1 MRKKQKFQIPAVGGS
16 LLLSIFAVLCLTVFA
31 FLCLSTVLASKRLND
46 ASVEAVLSYYEADYE
61 AEEIF
66 SKLRQGEIP
75 DGVENSGDT
84 YRYHCQISETQV
96 LKVELFVQNDQW
108 FVKQWQVLSK
118 IK

>member
-1 MRKKQKFQIPAVGGS
+1 MNKKEKFVFPAVGGS

-46 ASVEAVLSYYEADYE
+46 ASVNAVTSYYEADYE

-66 SKLRQGEIP
+66 ARLRQGEVLE
-75 DGVENSGDT
+75 GVEIEDNT
-84 YRYHCQISETQV
+84 YRYRCRISETQM
-96 LKVELFVQNDQW
+96 LCVELFRKDDGWSVE
-108 FVKQWQVLSK
+108 QWQAVSD

>member
-1 MRKKQKFQIPAVGGS
+1 MSKKERFTIPAVGGS

-46 ASVEAVLSYYEADYE
+46 ASVNAVVSYYEADYE

-66 SKLRQGEIP
+66 ARLRQGEIP
-75 DGVENSGDT
+75 EGVKVDGGSYCYDC
-84 YRYHCQISETQV
+84 RISKTQV
-96 LKVELFVQNDQW
+96 LRVEVLRLKNGWSVE
-108 FVKQWQVLSK
+108 KWQAVSD